1 MLLPLCFTTVAAGHD
16 PDASHATTP
25 LVITARSLLA
35 RCSLHSALALART
48 RALAPGKL
56 LPVFNEQPEPGSTES
71 ITRDLHT
78 GLTAVD
84 SLTPVGRG
92 QSMLVI
98 GPKPSIKRSLA
109 VDTIHAQATG
119 ETDVKCV
126 YACLSGQ
133 VSQGLGQG

>member
-1 MLLPLCFTTVAAGHD
+1 M
-16 PDASHATTP
+16 
-25 LVITARSLLA
+25 
-35 RCSLHSALALART
+35 
-48 RALAPGKL
+48 
-56 LPVFNEQPEPGSTES
+56 S

-119 ETDVKCV
+119 ETGVKCV